1 MKKPSKKTLN
11 SIDMIKIMESIPNDD
26 TNLQYIDEPAGIEH
40 YRLLVWLGSQVKGK
54 IMELGSLRGHSA
66 FCLAQSENEVLSYD
80 IEDYISLNYKPENVN
95 FLIRENGHL
104 LIDDSFDLLFIDTMH
119 DGIYEQ
125 QVLNHLRE
133 IKWKGIVLMDD
144 IVLFDELSKLWEEI
158 PEQKADWTDI
168 GHHSGTGIIWF
179 K

>member
-1 MKKPSKKTLN
+1 MKKPTKKTLN
-11 SIDMIKIMESIPNDD
+11 SIDMIKIMESIPENDS
-26 TNLQYIDEPAGIEH
+26 NLQYIDESAGEEH
-40 YRLLVWLGSQVKGK
+40 YRLLVWLGGQVKGK

-66 FCLAQSENEVLSYD
+66 FCLAQSGNEVLSYD
-80 IEDYISLNYKPENVN
+80 IENQISLNYNPKNLN
-95 FLIRENGHL
+95 FYVSENGHL

-144 IVLFDELSKLWEEI
+144 ILLFEELSKLWEEI